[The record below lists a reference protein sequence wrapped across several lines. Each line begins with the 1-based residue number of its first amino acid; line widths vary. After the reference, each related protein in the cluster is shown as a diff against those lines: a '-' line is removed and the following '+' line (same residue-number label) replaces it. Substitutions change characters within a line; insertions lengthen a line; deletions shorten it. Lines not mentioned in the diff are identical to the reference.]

1 MAFAHGLC
9 TMISAIR
16 NTTHIGIKIRAG
28 EIPRERPINLAFLMD
43 VSDSMA
49 GERLTTVK
57 RTLHAAKSLFKPVD
71 QVTLVTFGDYGVVLA
86 DHLLL
91 DEAGLQTFYT
101 KVDAI
106 GTSGCTNLS
115 AGIEALLVTQLGKPL
130 FDAII
135 VLTDGLVNRG
145 VTSTIGLQTM
155 FTGLCS
161 APITAIGYGAN
172 HNRILLRNMA
182 LASRGS
188 YVYVDSEA
196 LIPMAMGDLISG
208 IRKEVLHGARLI
220 VPPKWICCELGPPSI
235 VGNIVADRDYWV
247 VYQLEGDPDDSFVI
261 LTDTNGYHEEL
272 VAITASDCHDLHEQV
287 LRCRVAR
294 AIAVAAD
301 YMERPTRFMAA
312 TFNDIAILNDE
323 FAELP
328 EALLA
333 RPLVLRMKAQI
344 AEIMA
349 YSSHESDEM
358 LARMSSGV
366 AYLSSQR
373 GVTTGDPNDQ
383 LFSSP
388 CQRQA
393 SGQVHSQYDNP
404 T

>member
-1 MAFAHGLC
+1 
-9 TMISAIR
+9 MISAIR
-16 NTTHIGIKIRAG
+16 NTTHIGIKIRAAA
-28 EIPRERPINLAFLMD
+28 RPVEKTINLAFLMD

-49 GERLTTVK
+49 GERLSTVK
-57 RTLHAAKSLFKPVD
+57 RTLHAAKTLFTPAD
-71 QVTLVTFGDYGVVLA
+71 RVTLVTFGNHGFVLA

-91 DEAGLQTFYT
+91 DETGLQSFYE
-101 KVDAI
+101 KVDEI
-106 GTSGCTNLS
+106 GTSGCTDLS
-115 AGIEALLVTQLGKPL
+115 AGIEALLVTQVGQPP

-155 FTGLCS
+155 FTGLGS

-172 HNRILLRNMA
+172 HNRVLLRNLA
-182 LASRGS
+182 LVSRGS

-196 LIPMAMGDLISG
+196 LIPMAMGDLLSG
-208 IRKEVLHGARLI
+208 IRKEVLRGARLI
-220 VPPKWICCELGPPSI
+220 VPPQWSCCELGPPSI

-247 VYQLEGDPDDSFVI
+247 VYQLGGDPDDSFVI
-261 LTDTNGYHEEL
+261 LADADGYHEEL
-272 VAITASDCHDLHEQV
+272 TTITSSDCHDLHEQV

-294 AIAVAAD
+294 AIAVASD
-301 YMERPTRFMAA
+301 YMEGAA
-312 TFNDIAILNDE
+312 RNMGSRYNDIALLSDE

-344 AEIMA
+344 AEIME
-349 YSSHESDEM
+349 YNSHDSDEL

-373 GVTTGDPNDQ
+373 GVTAGDPSDQ
-383 LFSSP
+383 TFSSS

-393 SGQVHSQYDNP
+393 SGQVQSQYDNP
-404 T
+404 I